1 MSQAETAEFP
11 VAFDDPKDA
20 LLTWRP
26 DKMHSPDVA
35 TPLGFD
41 LMTRPFVGGFGML
54 RATYHNYY
62 VYYTR
67 MAPPPNPAASASVDL
82 GAVIAGG
89 RRWREEVLPEVQGY
103 DRRYRET
110 DFDAMTEEELVA
122 ELDGLVRVRT
132 RCGQLHTMATFPWWV
147 GMENLIETYRE
158 LTGGDDLG
166 AVRLVQGYGNKSVEA
181 GEALWR
187 VSRLAASIPVV
198 RAMLGATD
206 RSAAER
212 LADLEGESAARPF
225 LDAWVAFLEEFGW
238 RSGLFEFAAPTWVED
253 PTVPLSQVQAY
264 MGMR

>member
-11 VAFDDPKDA
+11 VTFDDPVDA
-20 LLTWRP
+20 ALTWRP

-62 VYYTR
+62 VFYTR
-67 MAPPPNPAASASVDL
+67 MGPPPTRAGSAWGAL
-82 GAVIAGG
+82 GAVIEGG
-89 RRWREEVLPEVQGY
+89 RRWGEEILPEVQGY

-110 DFDAMTEEELVA
+110 DFDAMTEVELVA

-166 AVRLVQGYGNKSVEA
+166 AVRLVQGYGNKSVDA

-187 VSRLAASIPVV
+187 VSRLAASIPQG
-198 RAMLGATD
+198 RAAGPAAG
-206 RSAAER
+206 RSA
-212 LADLEGESAARPF
+212 
-225 LDAWVAFLEEFGW
+225 
-238 RSGLFEFAAPTWVED
+238 
-253 PTVPLSQVQAY
+253 
-264 MGMR
+264 